1 MTLPLD
7 FETRLAAAI
16 DGKTKPLGSLGRL
29 ETLAADLAR
38 LQGAVAPRLAGCR
51 LTIFAADH
59 GIADEG
65 VSAFPSAVTRQMALN
80 FLGGGAAATVFAAGL
95 GIPVAVVDAGVAGV
109 PLSHPA
115 LIRRR
120 IGPGTASFLARPA
133 MAACQARAAV
143 EAGRELG
150 AGPQDTAAAFGEMGI
165 GNTASA
171 AMLAHKLTGLPL
183 ETLVGRGTGL
193 DDEGLARK
201 RAVLARA
208 AARTPDRLEPWEA
221 LREYGGFEIAMMA
234 GAMLG
239 AAAARRPVLV
249 DGFIATAAALVACGL
264 EPEARRALVFAHC
277 SAEAGHR
284 PLLRH
289 MQAEPLLDL
298 GMRLGEGVG
307 ALMAWPLLQAAA
319 NMLCDMA
326 SFESAGVS
334 RQ

>member
-7 FETRLAAAI
+7 FQTRAAAAI

-29 ETLAADLAR
+29 EALAADLAR
-38 LQGAVAPRLAGCR
+38 LRDTLAPRLTGCR

-59 GIADEG
+59 GIAAEG
-65 VSAFPSAVTRQMALN
+65 VSAFPPAVTRQMVLN

-95 GIPVAVVDAGVAGV
+95 GVPVAVVDAGVAGAPV
-109 PLSHPA
+109 SHPA

-120 IGPGTASFLARPA
+120 IGSGTASFLKRPA

-143 EAGRELG
+143 EAGREFG
-150 AGPQDTAAAFGEMGI
+150 AGPAETAAAFGEMGI

-183 ETLVGRGTGL
+183 AALVGRGTGL

-201 RAVLARA
+201 RAVLAQA
-208 AARTPDRLEPWEA
+208 ATRTPDRLEPWDA

-239 AAAARRPVLV
+239 AAASRRPVLV
-249 DGFIATAAALVACGL
+249 DGFIATAAALVARGL
-264 EPEARRALVFAHC
+264 EPDARRALIFAHC

-289 MQAEPLLDL
+289 MEAEPLLDL

-307 ALMAWPLLQAAA
+307 AVMAWPLLRAASG
-319 NMLCDMA
+319 MLCDMA

>member
-38 LQGAVAPRLAGCR
+38 LQDSIAPRLTNCR

-65 VSAFPSAVTRQMALN
+65 VSAFPSAVTRQMVLN

-95 GIPVAVVDAGVAGV
+95 GVPVAVVDAGVVGV

-133 MAACQARAAV
+133 MAPCQARAAV

-150 AGPQDTAAAFGEMGI
+150 AGPAEQAAAFGEMGI

-264 EPEARRALVFAHC
+264 EPDARRALVFAHC

-307 ALMAWPLLQAAA
+307 ALMAWPILQAAS

-334 RQ
+334 RR